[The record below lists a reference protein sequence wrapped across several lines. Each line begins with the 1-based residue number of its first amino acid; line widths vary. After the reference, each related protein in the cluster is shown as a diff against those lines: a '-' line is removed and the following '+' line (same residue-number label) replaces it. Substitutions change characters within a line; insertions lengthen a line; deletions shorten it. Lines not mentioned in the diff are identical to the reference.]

1 MGLFSGLVV
10 LALCPVC
17 LYGGLVAIWQGHWPG
32 FMPPQLDGFAALL
45 GFVSPRLA
53 AVVVGLFAVLLGAG
67 GLIAIFMA
75 GSRRDDA

>member
-1 MGLFSGLVV
+1 
-10 LALCPVC
+10 
-17 LYGGLVAIWQGHWPG
+17 
-32 FMPPQLDGFAALL
+32 MPPQLDGFAALL